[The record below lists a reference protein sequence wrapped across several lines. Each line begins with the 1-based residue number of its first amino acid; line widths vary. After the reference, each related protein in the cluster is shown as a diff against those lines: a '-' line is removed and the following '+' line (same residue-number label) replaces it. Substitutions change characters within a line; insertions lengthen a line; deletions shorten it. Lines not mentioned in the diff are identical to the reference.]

1 MELWR
6 QERETEEIIGISESF
21 YGVMR
26 EHLKMWKSK
35 VNDTLDPFIK
45 KLLLTHLK
53 RLRYVIWDIIEI
65 RTRKIIEKVLRGEQI
80 SVSITREEYTFYERL
95 EQIYK
100 LYKKEIFSPKEV
112 VYVTMNDILGTE
124 KTENLEETI
133 EYVVVRFLKDIKEPI
148 TGLDGKYYG
157 PFKKDDICV
166 IPKENA
172 KGLVQHEIAT
182 SIGAQQP
189 KGE

>member
-6 QERETEEIIGISESF
+6 QERESEEIIGISESF
-21 YGVMR
+21 YDVMR
-26 EHLKMWKSK
+26 EHLKMWKGK

-45 KLLLTHLK
+45 KLLSTHLN
-53 RLRYVIWDIIEI
+53 RLRFVIHDIIKI
-65 RTRKIIEKVLRGEQI
+65 RTKKIIEKVLRGEQI
-80 SVSITREEYTFYERL
+80 SVSITREEYNFYERL

-112 VYVTMNDILGTE
+112 LYVTMSDILDTD
-124 KTENLEETI
+124 KTENLEEVI
-133 EYVVVRFLKDIKEPI
+133 EYVVVRFLKEIKEPI
-148 TGLDGKYYG
+148 IGLDGKYYG

-182 SIGAQQP
+182 NVSIHQP
-189 KGE
+189 KGA